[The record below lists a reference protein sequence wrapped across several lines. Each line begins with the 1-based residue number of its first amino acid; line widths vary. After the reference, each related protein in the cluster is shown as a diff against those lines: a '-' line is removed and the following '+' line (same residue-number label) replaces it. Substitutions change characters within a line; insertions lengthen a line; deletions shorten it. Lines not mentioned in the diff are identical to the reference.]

1 MTSGLPLSVGYS
13 ATQQQQVSGLV
24 SARPNLVPGTSIY
37 LSGGNPINYLN
48 AKAFSLPDY
57 TQPFGNAPRNI
68 ARLPAFYQAD
78 FGLHKN
84 FAITEAYNLQFRAEA
99 FNLLNK
105 TNFSSVSSTS
115 FNSST
120 FGIFNSTF
128 PARQFQLALRLVF

>member
-1 MTSGLPLSVGYS
+1 V
-13 ATQQQQVSGLV
+13 VSG
-24 SARPNLVPGTSIY
+24 APIY
-37 LSGGNPINYLN
+37 LSGGNPIHYLN
-48 AKAFSLPDY
+48 AAAFTVPDY

-99 FNLLNK
+99 FNLFNK
-105 TNFSSVSSTS
+105 TNFASVSSTS
-115 FNSST
+115 ANSSS